1 MNAAQLLQEILV
13 RTGLTQ
19 EQLARRLDVPVRT
32 LNAWVHQHMSPRAKN
47 LANIQLLHQSTRRS
61 ASLLNVPPRPA
72 A

>member
-1 MNAAQLLQEILV
+1 MNAAQLLQEILM

-47 LANIQLLHQSTRRS
+47 LPNIQL
-61 ASLLNVPPRPA
+61 
-72 A
+72 